1 VGRPEVSAAGQG
13 GGALRDKLGRL
24 IDDFGLS
31 VRSLNSL
38 KNSNIRTL
46 GDLVTY
52 TEDELLKVKNVG
64 EKALKEI
71 ADLLRAQDLNF
82 GMRFEEADGDL
93 QVAFAGL
100 PPSPRSGLDS
110 VEEG

>member
-1 VGRPEVSAAGQG
+1 MGPG
-13 GGALRDKLGRL
+13 GGQLRDKLGRL

-46 GDLVTY
+46 SDLVQY

-64 EKALKEI
+64 EKALGEI
-71 ADLLRAQDLNF
+71 ADLLRREGLNF
-82 GMRFEEADGDL
+82 GMAFEEADGNL
-93 QVAFAGL
+93 VVTNPGAVPTA
-100 PPSPRSGLDS
+100 RAS
-110 VEEG
+110 VGEEA